1 MTSEKGLKII
11 KKPRKAACISDI
23 LKVKSNGL
31 HFIESFDDIDPLL
44 LHRNVHVGESNYL
57 LRTYS
62 KNDED
67 DDDGD

>member
-1 MTSEKGLKII
+1 M
-11 KKPRKAACISDI
+11 
-23 LKVKSNGL
+23 KSNGL

-44 LHRNVHVGESNYL
+44 SHRNVQVGESNFL

-62 KNDED
+62 KDDED

>member
-11 KKPRKAACISDI
+11 KKARRATCISDT

-44 LHRNVHVGESNYL
+44 SHRNVQVGESNFL

-62 KNDED
+62 KDDED